1 MAGVQGRRHRTGV
14 ANAERLLVRVDPAHA
29 EKARTAATALGISVT
44 AYVDALLGHEQLD
57 EHGRPLWWKDPV
69 PTDQKELPLSE
80 SA

>member
-1 MAGVQGRRHRTGV
+1 MAGVRGRRHRTGV

-29 EKARTAATALGISVT
+29 EKARTAAVALGISVT

-57 EHGRPLWWKDPV
+57 EHGRPLWWQDPA
-69 PTDQKELPLSE
+69 PFDQKALALKT